1 MKPKYTFSPRTFLP
15 FATLLL
21 GLVLGYLIFGQKKGQ
36 KHSASDTEATAQVV
50 TYTCSM
56 HPQIRQ
62 NEPGTCPLCE
72 MDLTPIDA
80 TVSNDP
86 LVLEMSEAAIRLADI
101 QTTTV
106 GLGQN
111 AGKKLSLSGKIQP
124 DERAASTQVAHI
136 PGRIEQLFISFTGE
150 QVRKGQA
157 VARMYS
163 PPLVAAQQELLE
175 AIRFKGK
182 DSELAEAA
190 RSKLRYW
197 KVSDAFI
204 QKVEEGGKIQRE
216 ITLYA
221 DRSGVVMTRKVAVG
235 DYVEEGSALFELSNL
250 SQLWALFEAYEADLA
265 HIRVGNAVQFT
276 TPSLPNRRF
285 TGRIAFIDPL
295 IDPQSRTASLR
306 AEIQNPGG
314 LLKPEMFIQGELSAS
329 TSAKSALEVPK
340 TAVLWTGKR
349 SVVYLKKP
357 DSELPSFEYREV
369 ELGESTSNAYLIL
382 SGLQAG
388 DEVVTNGAFVI
399 DAAAQLN
406 NQQSM
411 MNQLVKAEPINKSAI
426 PDFKANTPTV
436 FLRDLDVI
444 IQLYLKIKNALVE
457 SNQKGSRNH
466 ATALLILL
474 DKMKDLPF
482 LEKERAYWKAQSSD
496 LRLHLGL
503 LKNAKNIETQR
514 VQFDHASQILIRIL
528 KAYGPGM
535 DQGAIYVQ
543 HCPMAFNNRGADWL
557 SGEEKVLNPYFGDEM
572 LNCGFVKENLVQ

>member
-15 FATLLL
+15 FATLLV
-21 GLVLGYLIFGQKKGQ
+21 GLVLGYLIFGPKKAQ
-36 KHSASDTEATAQVV
+36 PHSTSGAETAAKVL

-62 NEPGTCPLCE
+62 NTPGTCPLCA
-72 MDLTPIDA
+72 MDLSPIDA
-80 TVSNDP
+80 TTSSDP
-86 LVLEMSEAAIRLADI
+86 QVLEMSEAAIHLADI

-136 PGRIEQLFISFTGE
+136 PGRIEELFIRFTGE

-197 KVSDAFI
+197 KVADAFI

-329 TSAKSALEVPK
+329 ASAKSALEVPK

-357 DSELPSFEYREV
+357 DTELPSFEYREV
-369 ELGESTSNAYLIL
+369 ELGESTTDGYLVL
-382 SGLQAG
+382 KGLQAG

-411 MNQLVKAEPINKSAI
+411 MNQLVKADAAVIAGL
-426 PDFKANTPTV
+426 PDFRRQVSPDFRKE
-436 FLRDLDVI
+436 LDLLAVA
-444 IQLYLKIKNALVE
+444 YL
-457 SNQKGSRNH
+457 
-466 ATALLILL
+466 
-474 DKMKDLPF
+474 KMKDDLVKTNAKASGQHAADLARQ
-482 LEKERAYWKAQSSD
+482 LEKMHNPNLPAEAQSFWKNQHGA
-496 LRLHLGL
+496 LRQHV
-503 LKNAKNIETQR
+503 ARIVSSADVEAQR
-514 VQFDHASQILIRIL
+514 VQFDFVSQLLIQTF
-528 KAYGPGM
+528 KVYGSGKESL
-535 DQGAIYVQ
+535 YVQ

-557 SGEEKVLNPYFGDEM
+557 SSESKVLNPYFGDEM
-572 LNCGFVKENLVQ
+572 LNCGFVKENLIP